1 MLLFWK
7 SGKLINKIFKKK
19 KTRISRMEVNVANN
33 KITVINF
40 FSFMESKLKILKITQ
55 ITLLY
60 FVFLKDE
67 LNDYYKS
74 YY

>member
-19 KTRISRMEVNVANN
+19 KTRISRTEVNVANN

-40 FSFMESKLKILKITQ
+40 FSFKESKLKILKITQ

-60 FVFLKDE
+60 FAFLKDE

>member
-19 KTRISRMEVNVANN
+19 KTRISRTEVNVANN

-40 FSFMESKLKILKITQ
+40 FSFKESKLKVLKITQ

-60 FVFLKDE
+60 FAFLKDE

>member
-19 KTRISRMEVNVANN
+19 KTRISRKEVNVANN

-40 FSFMESKLKILKITQ
+40 FSFKESKLKVLKITQ

-60 FVFLKDE
+60 FAFLKDE

>member
-1 MLLFWK
+1 MSLFWK

-19 KTRISRMEVNVANN
+19 KTRISRTEVNVANN

-40 FSFMESKLKILKITQ
+40 FSFKESKLKVLKITQ

-60 FVFLKDE
+60 FAFLKDE